1 MFQSDA
7 LSGASAIRFPSTA
20 NLAIDSFDRSG
31 PDGVNGVNGS
41 NFVIQKG
48 NNILSGYF
56 TRFGVNEVTL
66 DYALPNISPIHLNNT
81 FSVLTGSTTTNF
93 IVPEGNYTVSSLMA
107 YIVAVLNA
115 ATLGVTF
122 SFAGP
127 AGAKALTGT
136 GAFTINPTVLS
147 GYLSM
152 TPADVPVPS
161 VNYAVPVLFP
171 ELLAVTYFDFVCSS
185 LTYQQGLKD
194 ADTTQSSKDVLYRW
208 ILSWDDYSPEDA
220 DGYPIYQGYMPFKS
234 RRYLSFPKQIKWDG
248 QQPIG
253 QLVFQVFGS
262 DGNLAKTTQRGVFE
276 WYMNLLVS
284 EQ

>member
-1 MFQSDA
+1 MYSSDG

-20 NLAIDSFDRSG
+20 NLAIDSYDRSSAPG
-31 PDGVNGVNGS
+31 TNGA
-41 NFVIQKG
+41 NFTIQKG
-48 NNILSGYF
+48 NNILSGFF
-56 TRFGVNEVTL
+56 TRMGVNEVVL
-66 DYALPNISPIHLNNT
+66 DYALPNISPIHDNT
-81 FSVLTGSTTTNF
+81 DFEVVVGSTVTN
-93 IVPEGNYTVSSLMA
+93 IPVPEGNYTVSSLMA
-107 YIVAVLNA
+107 FLVASLNA
-115 ATLGVTF
+115 AALGVTF
-122 SFAGP
+122 SFSGP
-127 AGAKALTGT
+127 SGAKALVGT
-136 GAFTINPTVLS
+136 GAFTVNHTTLS
-147 GYLSM
+147 GDLSM
-152 TPADVPVPS
+152 TPGEVPVPS
-161 VNYAVPVLFP
+161 VNNAVGVLFP
-171 ELLAVTYFDFVCSS
+171 ELLAVTYFDFLCSN

-253 QLVFQVFGS
+253 QLVFQVIGS
-262 DGNLAKTTQRGVFE
+262 DGELAKTSQRGVFE

>member
-1 MFQSDA
+1 MYSSDG

-31 PDGVNGVNGS
+31 VDGVNGVNGA
-41 NFVIQKG
+41 NFTIQKR
-48 NNILSGYF
+48 NNILSGFF
-56 TRFGVNEVTL
+56 TRMGVNEVVL
-66 DYALPNISPIHLNNT
+66 DYALPNISPIHDNT
-81 FSVLTGSTTTNF
+81 IFEVVVGSTPVN
-93 IVPEGNYTVSSLMA
+93 IPVPEGNYTVSSLMA
-107 YIVAVLNA
+107 FLVAALNTA
-115 ATLGVTF
+115 ATGVTF

-127 AGAKALTGT
+127 SGGKALVGT
-136 GAFTINPTVLS
+136 GAFTVNPTVLS

-152 TPADVPVPS
+152 TPGDVPVPS
-161 VNYAVPVLFP
+161 VNNAVPVLFP
-171 ELLAVTYFDFVCSS
+171 ELLAVTYFDFLCSN

-194 ADTTQSSKDVLYRW
+194 ADTSRTSKDVLYRW
-208 ILSWDDYSPEDA
+208 ILSWDDYNPEDP

-253 QLVFQVFGS
+253 QLTFQVYGS
-262 DGNLAKTTQRGVFE
+262 DGELAKTSQRGVFE
-276 WYMNLLVS
+276 WYMNLLIS